1 MEKLKEWA
9 NLPQNASEVKRFIW
23 FFGKCRAGGFPSA
36 VELLWKTITMCS
48 SHSASINHS
57 MNCNSNC
64 AHWSSWTLHR
74 KAALT
79 TSDRPF
85 TVRSVDDR
93 KDWFK

>member
-1 MEKLKEWA
+1 MPK
-9 NLPQNASEVKRFIW
+9 NVSEVKIFIW
-23 FFGKCRAGGFPSA
+23 FFSKGHSGLSPA
-36 VELLWKTITMCS
+36 LWKFITMCS